1 MGSSIPIGEANRKG
15 RYVIGSQGGPYR
27 RFGSLRLPAAAGL
40 AAAARTRLL
49 RELALGVAGLLGR
62 ERAAVRAGLAVELA
76 RAGRVERVR
85 HFVLILESAILFMTA
100 NENKPGHL
108 VE

>member
-1 MGSSIPIGEANRKG
+1 
-15 RYVIGSQGGPYR
+15 
-27 RFGSLRLPAAAGL
+27 
-40 AAAARTRLL
+40 
-49 RELALGVAGLLGR
+49 
-62 ERAAVRAGLAVELA
+62 VRAGLAVELA